1 MKYRK
6 IGTSGLKVSVLS
18 LGSWLTYGDNIS
30 NEIAHQCIK
39 TAIEHGINFFDSA
52 EGYGHGG
59 AETVLG
65 DFFSQKT
72 YDRDDFVISSKVFWP
87 MSENINRYGL
97 HRKNIKKSIEGTLSR
112 LKMDYLDIY
121 FMHRFDYSTPLEE
134 TISVLDDLIHEGKI
148 NAWGTSVWTAAQLE
162 RVHAIAREIGAK
174 APVVEQPQY
183 NMLFRHIELEI
194 MDVARNLGMGFTVFS
209 PLAQG
214 VLTGKYNDG
223 IPEKSRATYSE
234 FVKNDITKEN
244 IQKVRQLG
252 ALATKLGITL
262 PHLSL
267 AWILR
272 RSEISAAIIGA
283 SKPSHVTE
291 NVPAADIYLNET
303 TLAEIETILQN
314 KPEWPATYAPV
325 HYYQDKM
332 R

>member
-6 IGTSGLKVSVLS
+6 IGTTGLKISVIS

-30 NEIAHQCIK
+30 NEIAQQCIK
-39 TAIEHGINFFDSA
+39 TAIDNGINFFDSA

-97 HRKNIKKSIEGTLSR
+97 HRKNIKRAIKETLSR
-112 LKMDYLDIY
+112 LKTDYIDIY
-121 FMHRFDYSTPLEE
+121 FMHRFDYNTPLEE

-148 NAWGTSVWTAAQLE
+148 HYWGTSVWTAAQLE
-162 RVHAIAREIGAK
+162 RVHAIAKELGAK
-174 APVVEQPQY
+174 PPIIEQPLY

-194 MDVARNLGMGFTVFS
+194 MEVVRNLGMGFTAFS

-223 IPEKSRATYSE
+223 IPEKSRATYSD
-234 FVKNDITKEN
+234 FIKGDLTKEN
-244 IQKVRQLG
+244 LQKVRQLG
-252 ALATKLGITL
+252 DLASKLGMI
-262 PHLSL
+262 
-267 AWILR
+267 
-272 RSEISAAIIGA
+272 
-283 SKPSHVTE
+283 
-291 NVPAADIYLNET
+291 
-303 TLAEIETILQN
+303 
-314 KPEWPATYAPV
+314 
-325 HYYQDKM
+325 
-332 R
+332 